1 MSQSVTY
8 LRIQPEAAL
17 PAVSTRLPTRVVVV
31 ADSEVS
37 PKWQAVVSTWL
48 VQSGCLYM
56 MAWGNNC
63 SSWDDSVDMA
73 NLEEFKFGQIPEDRF
88 VMTTWHTD
96 EPLAEVFWF
105 SKNNAFHPTVE
116 LEHTILLHIGVNDRG
131 QELLAS
137 YAEA

>member
-1 MSQSVTY
+1 MSQPVSY
-8 LRIQPEAAL
+8 LSIQPESAL
-17 PAVSTRLPTRVVVV
+17 PAIVAGSPMRVVLI

-37 PKWQAVVSTWL
+37 SEWQSLASTWL

-56 MAWGNNC
+56 MAWGNSC

-73 NLEEFKFGQIPEDRF
+73 NLEEFKFGPIPEERF

-96 EPLAEVFWF
+96 EPLREVFWF
-105 SKNNAFHPTVE
+105 AKNNAFHTTVQ
-116 LEHTILLHIGVNDRG
+116 LERTILLHIAAEDRG

>member
-1 MSQSVTY
+1 MSQHANY
-8 LRIQPEAAL
+8 LHIQPEAAL
-17 PAVSTRLPTRVVVV
+17 PEIVVRSPMRVVIV
-31 ADSEVS
+31 AETEVS
-37 PKWQAVVSTWL
+37 SEWQALVSTWL

-56 MAWGNNC
+56 MAWGNSC

-96 EPLAEVFWF
+96 KPLADVFFF
-105 SKNNAFHPTVE
+105 SKNNAFHPTME
-116 LEHTILLHIGVNDRG
+116 LERTVILHIAEKDRG
-131 QELLAS
+131 PELLAF